1 MPYRAELTEIA
12 PLNDT
17 VIRIRTTRPEG
28 FSFRPGQY
36 CDLAIDRPGFQD
48 ETRPFSFTGTP
59 DESSLE
65 FVVRVHRSHRG
76 VTAELRN
83 LEPGSGLLLDEPEG
97 TISYRGPGCFIAGGT
112 GITPFLSIF
121 RTHGGEADFATSS
134 LLFCNK
140 TESDHFLVDELAA
153 LFGSRVRFLV
163 THEPSQRFESGFID
177 IDLLRGC
184 ADPASLFSVCGP
196 DEMVKEVTTGLAALG
211 VPDQNI
217 IIEQ

>member
-1 MPYRAELTEIA
+1 MPYRAELTDIT

-17 VIRIRTTRPEG
+17 VIRLRTTRPQG
-28 FSFRPGQY
+28 FSFLPGQY

-59 DESSLE
+59 EADGLE
-65 FVVRVHRSHRG
+65 FVLRFHRSHAG
-76 VTAELRN
+76 VTAELRD
-83 LEPGSGLLLDEPEG
+83 LQPGSGLLLDDPEG
-97 TISYRGPGCFIAGGT
+97 SISYRGPGCFIAGGT

-121 RTHGGEADFATSS
+121 RTHGGEANFSAST
-134 LLFCNK
+134 LLFCTK
-140 TESDHFLVDELAA
+140 TERDHFLVDEVAA
-153 LFGSRVRFLV
+153 LFGTRVRFLV

-177 IDLLRGC
+177 IDLLRSG
-184 ADPASLFSVCGP
+184 ADPASLFYVCGP